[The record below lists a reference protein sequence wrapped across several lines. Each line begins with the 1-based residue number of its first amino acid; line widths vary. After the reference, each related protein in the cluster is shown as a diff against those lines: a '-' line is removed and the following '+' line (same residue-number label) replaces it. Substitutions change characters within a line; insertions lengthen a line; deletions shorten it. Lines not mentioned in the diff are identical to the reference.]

1 MLDSLIRWSLANRTL
16 VLAVSGGVLAWGG
29 FAVSQ
34 LPVEV
39 LPDLTAPTVSVITEH
54 PGLAPVDMERL
65 VTFPVET
72 ALNGAPG
79 LRRVRSATAAGVSVV
94 WAEFDW
100 GEDTYL
106 TRQLVAER
114 LGLAT
119 KSLPPTASPP
129 ALGPTTSI
137 MGEILFIALT
147 SDRHDDVELR
157 TVADTVIRRS
167 LLAVPGVAQVTPLG
181 GGRKQYQV
189 LLAPDRLKSY
199 GVSLREV
206 EAALAAGSSNTS
218 AGFQAHLGHEHL
230 LRGVGRFVGWQ
241 QIRDAVVRSSN
252 VVPIQVGDLGEVRI
266 DAAQRRGAAALNGE
280 AAVIV
285 GIRKQPATN
294 TLALTERVEARLRAL
309 EPALPQGMRVHGG
322 VLRQADFVQTAIS
335 NLEEA
340 LGIGGLLVV
349 VVVIVFLG
357 SWRAS
362 AIALF
367 AIPFSLGATFVGLK
381 ALGLSING
389 MTLGGIAIAI
399 GALVDDALIDVE
411 NVVRRLRQ
419 NAARPLENRLP
430 TLQVVFRAS
439 SEIRGSIVFAT
450 LIVVLVFIPL
460 FALENIEGM
469 LLRPLGVAYIVAI
482 LASLLVA
489 LTVTPALCSVLLPRS
504 RSISQVGE
512 WAVVGWLR
520 RLYEPILR
528 WGLDHAAVVL
538 SVALLLVAAALAGL
552 NDVGRRFLPELN
564 EGSLTI
570 SAATVPGTSLQD
582 SDRLGAALERILLS
596 VPGVVSTGRR
606 TGRAESD
613 EHLQGVE
620 SSEIDVRLDLRNR
633 SKEEVVAEIRD
644 RASLIPGTNVNIGQ
658 PISHRIDHM
667 LSGTRASV
675 AVKIFGGELDVLRA
689 LAEQVQA
696 AMSSI
701 PSVIDLASDRQ
712 ADVPVLTVRFRRDDL
727 ARYGVPAGQ
736 AADALRTVFLGNEV
750 GAVFEGDVP
759 VPVVVRY
766 AGASGGQIEPI
777 RQTLID
783 TPSGARVPLS
793 AVADIRE
800 DRSPNM
806 VTREDVQRKIV
817 VSCNVAGDDLRG
829 AVTQIQQA
837 VAASVVLPQG
847 YRIEYG
853 GQFESEA
860 RATQRML
867 LLGALAIGGI
877 LVLLV
882 TALESVADAL
892 IVMCN
897 LPLALVGGV
906 AGVYAGGGVL
916 SVASLIGFITLFGI
930 AVRNGIMLLAHI
942 RRLMAEE
949 GIEDLRQAVV
959 RGSSERLAPILM
971 TAVSTGIALFPIA
984 LGLGKTGSEIH
995 APLALVVLLGLAS
1008 STLLNMLVVPTV
1020 FWRWHRAR

>member
-1 MLDSLIRWSLANRTL
+1 
-16 VLAVSGGVLAWGG
+16 
-29 FAVSQ
+29 
-34 LPVEV
+34 
-39 LPDLTAPTVSVITEH
+39 
-54 PGLAPVDMERL
+54 
-65 VTFPVET
+65 
-72 ALNGAPG
+72 
-79 LRRVRSATAAGVSVV
+79 
-94 WAEFDW
+94 
-100 GEDTYL
+100 
-106 TRQLVAER
+106 
-114 LGLAT
+114 
-119 KSLPPTASPP
+119 
-129 ALGPTTSI
+129 
-137 MGEILFIALT
+137 
-147 SDRHDDVELR
+147 
-157 TVADTVIRRS
+157 
-167 LLAVPGVAQVTPLG
+167 
-181 GGRKQYQV
+181 
-189 LLAPDRLKSY
+189 
-199 GVSLREV
+199 
-206 EAALAAGSSNTS
+206 
-218 AGFQAHLGHEHL
+218 
-230 LRGVGRFVGWQ
+230 
-241 QIRDAVVRSSN
+241 
-252 VVPIQVGDLGEVRI
+252 
-266 DAAQRRGAAALNGE
+266 
-280 AAVIV
+280 
-285 GIRKQPATN
+285 
-294 TLALTERVEARLRAL
+294 
-309 EPALPQGMRVHGG
+309 
-322 VLRQADFVQTAIS
+322 
-335 NLEEA
+335 
-340 LGIGGLLVV
+340 
-349 VVVIVFLG
+349 
-357 SWRAS
+357 
-362 AIALF
+362 
-367 AIPFSLGATFVGLK
+367 
-381 ALGLSING
+381 
-389 MTLGGIAIAI
+389 
-399 GALVDDALIDVE
+399 
-411 NVVRRLRQ
+411 
-419 NAARPLENRLP
+419 
-430 TLQVVFRAS
+430 
-439 SEIRGSIVFAT
+439 
-450 LIVVLVFIPL
+450 
-460 FALENIEGM
+460 M
-469 LLRPLGVAYIVAI
+469 LLRPLGVAYVVAI

-489 LTVTPALCSVLLPRS
+489 LTATPVLCSVLLPGS
-504 RSISQVGE
+504 RSISQVRE
-512 WAVVGWLR
+512 WALVGWLR

-538 SVALLLVAAALAGL
+538 CIALLLVAAALAGL
-552 NDVGRRFLPELN
+552 QDVGRRFLPELN

-570 SAATVPGTSLQD
+570 SAVTVPGTSLQD
-582 SDRLGAALERILLS
+582 SDRLGAALEGLLLS

-644 RASLIPGTNVNIGQ
+644 RASLIPGTNINIGQ

-689 LAEQVQA
+689 LAAQVQA

-736 AADALRTVFLGNEV
+736 AANALRTVFLGNEV

-766 AGASGGQIEPI
+766 EDASGGQIEPI

-793 AVADIRE
+793 AVADILE

-817 VSCNVAGDDLRG
+817 VSCNIAGEDLRG
-829 AVTQIQQA
+829 AVNQIQEA

-942 RRLMAEE
+942 RRLIAEE
-949 GIEDLRQAVV
+949 GIGDLRQAVV

-971 TAVSTGIALFPIA
+971 TAVSTGIALLPVA

-1020 FWRWHRAR
+1020 FWRWHGAR

>member
-16 VLAVSGGVLAWGG
+16 VLALSGGILAWGG
-29 FAVSQ
+29 FAISQ

-54 PGLAPVDMERL
+54 PGLAPVDMEQL

-72 ALNGAPG
+72 AVNGAPG

-106 TRQLVAER
+106 TRQMVAER

-119 KSLPPTASPP
+119 NNLPPTVSPP
-129 ALGPTTSI
+129 TLGPTASI

-157 TVADTVIRRS
+157 TVADTVIRRG

-189 LLAPDRLKSY
+189 LLASDKLKSY
-199 GVSLREV
+199 DVSLREV
-206 EAALAAGSSNTS
+206 EAALTAGSSNTS
-218 AGFQAHLGHEHL
+218 AGFQAHRGHEHL

-252 VVPIQVGDLGEVRI
+252 VVPIRVGDLGEVRI

-285 GIRKQPATN
+285 GIRKQPDTN
-294 TLALTERVEARLRAL
+294 TLALTERVEARIRIL
-309 EPALPQGMRVHGG
+309 EPALPVGMKIHGG
-322 VLRQADFVQTAIS
+322 VLRQADFVETAIS

-340 LGIGGLLVV
+340 LGVGGLLVV
-349 VVVIVFLG
+349 VVVVVFLG

-367 AIPFSLGATFVGLK
+367 AIPFSLGATFLGLK

-419 NAARPLENRLP
+419 NAARPLESRVP

-450 LIVVLVFIPL
+450 LIVVLVFVPL
-460 FALENIEGM
+460 FALESVEGM

-489 LTVTPALCSVLLPRS
+489 LTATPALCSVLLPRS
-504 RSISQVGE
+504 RSISQVGG
-512 WAVVGWLR
+512 WALVGWLR

-538 SVALLLVAAALAGL
+538 SLALLLVAAALAGL
-552 NDVGRRFLPELN
+552 QDVGRRFLPELN

-570 SAATVPGTSLQD
+570 SAATVPGTSLRD
-582 SDRLGAALERILLS
+582 SDRLGTALEKILLS

-620 SSEIDVRLDLRNR
+620 SSEIDVRLDLRDR
-633 SKEEVVAEIRD
+633 SKGEVVAEIRD
-644 RASLIPGTNVNIGQ
+644 RAALIPGTNINIGQ

-696 AMSSI
+696 AMRSI

-750 GAVFEGDVP
+750 GTVFEGDVP
-759 VPVVVRY
+759 VPIVVRY
-766 AGASGGQIEPI
+766 AGAGGEQIETVG
-777 RQTLID
+777 QTLID

-806 VTREDVQRKIV
+806 VTREGVQRKIV
-817 VSCNVAGDDLRG
+817 VSCNVAGEDLRG
-829 AVTQIQQA
+829 AVSQIQQA
-837 VAASVVLPQG
+837 VAASVELPAG

-867 LLGALAIGGI
+867 LLGALAIVGI

-906 AGVYAGGGVL
+906 AGVYVGGGVL

-949 GIEDLRQAVV
+949 GIDELRQAVI

-971 TAVSTGIALFPIA
+971 TAVSTGIALLPVA

-1020 FWRWHRAR
+1020 FWRWHRSA